1 MEDNK
6 NNLKTTVSYLNI
18 KLEDFDI
25 PSTLYEFRTQ
35 IKQIFQIKKNI
46 DEIFITYLTTEEEE
60 EGKDEPSDTLH
71 EIKRE
76 EEYKTLLDNIKQD
89 DAIKDNIIYIETE
102 RVPEEISREFAQT
115 FEQEIEY
122 LIKAQLKA
130 AGERIKKGLSGKME
144 LYPSSKRQEK
154 TCRQCKQPIIGDIFR
169 IVDDVNQ
176 NTYCKKCSI
185 NFSQPMFVIH

>member
-89 DAIKDNIIYIETE
+89 DTIKDNIIYIETE

-154 TCRQCKQPIIGDIFR
+154 TCRQCKQIIIGDIFR

>member
-154 TCRQCKQPIIGDIFR
+154 TCKQCKQPIIGDIFR

>member
-25 PSTLYEFRTQ
+25 PSTLNEFRTQ

-60 EGKDEPSDTLH
+60 EGKEEPSDTLH

-76 EEYKTLLDNIKQD
+76 EEYKTLLDYIKQD

-115 FEQEIEY
+115 FEQEIEF

>member
-154 TCRQCKQPIIGDIFR
+154 TCRQCKQVIIGDIFR

>member
-6 NNLKTTVSYLNI
+6 NNLKTTVSYLNN

-60 EGKDEPSDTLH
+60 EGKEEPSDTLH

-154 TCRQCKQPIIGDIFR
+154 TCRQCKQIIIGDIFR

>member
-6 NNLKTTVSYLNI
+6 NNLKTTVSYLNN

-115 FEQEIEY
+115 FEQEIEF

>member
-6 NNLKTTVSYLNI
+6 NNLKTTVSYLNN

-60 EGKDEPSDTLH
+60 EGKEEPSDTLH

-115 FEQEIEY
+115 FEQEIEC

-144 LYPSSKRQEK
+144 LYPSSKKQEK
-154 TCRQCKQPIIGDIFR
+154 FCKQCKLPIIGDIYR
-169 IVDDVNQ
+169 IVEDIHQ

-185 NFSQPMFVIH
+185 NFYQPVFVIH

>member
-18 KLEDFDI
+18 KLEDFEI

-154 TCRQCKQPIIGDIFR
+154 TCRQCKQIIIGDIFR

>member
-18 KLEDFDI
+18 KLEDFEI

-89 DAIKDNIIYIETE
+89 DTIKDNIIYIETE

-115 FEQEIEY
+115 FEQEIEC

-154 TCRQCKQPIIGDIFR
+154 TCRQCKQIIIGDIFR

>member
-60 EGKDEPSDTLH
+60 EGKEEPSDTLH

>member
-115 FEQEIEY
+115 FEQEIEF

>member
-18 KLEDFDI
+18 KLEDFEI

>member
-60 EGKDEPSDTLH
+60 EGKEEPSDTLH

-115 FEQEIEY
+115 FEQEIEF

>member
-60 EGKDEPSDTLH
+60 EGKEEPSDTLH

-115 FEQEIEY
+115 FEQEIEC

-130 AGERIKKGLSGKME
+130 AGERIKKGLSGKTE
-144 LYPSSKRQEK
+144 LYPSTKIQEK
-154 TCRQCKQPIIGDIFR
+154 KCFKCNKNIIGDIFKCVED
-169 IVDDVNQ
+169 VDQ
-176 NTYCKKCSI
+176 TIYCKKCSL
-185 NFSQPMFVIH
+185 NKTSPMFIIH

>member
-35 IKQIFQIKKNI
+35 IKQIFQIKKNT

-60 EGKDEPSDTLH
+60 EGKEEPSDTLH

-115 FEQEIEY
+115 FEQEIEC

-154 TCRQCKQPIIGDIFR
+154 TCRQCKQVIIGDIFR

>member
-18 KLEDFDI
+18 KLEDFEI

-60 EGKDEPSDTLH
+60 EGKEEPSDTLH

-115 FEQEIEY
+115 FEQEIEF

>member
-6 NNLKTTVSYLNI
+6 NKLKATVSYLNN
-18 KLEDFDI
+18 KLEDFEI
-25 PSTLYEFRTQ
+25 PSTLNEFRTH

-46 DEIFITYLTTEEEE
+46 EEIFITYLTSEEEE
-60 EGKDEPSDTLH
+60 EGKEEPNDTLH
-71 EIKRE
+71 EVKRE
-76 EEYKTLLDNIKQD
+76 EEYKTLLDKIKQD
-89 DAIKDNIIYIETE
+89 DEIKDNIIYIETD
-102 RVPEEISREFAQT
+102 RVPEEISRDFAQT

-122 LIKAQLKA
+122 LIKTQLKA

-154 TCRQCKQPIIGDIFR
+154 SCSKCKQPIIGDIYR
-169 IVDDVNQ
+169 IVEDVNQ

-185 NFSQPMFVIH
+185 NINQPVFIIH

>member
-6 NNLKTTVSYLNI
+6 NNLKTTVSYLNN

>member
-35 IKQIFQIKKNI
+35 IKQIFQIQKNI

-115 FEQEIEY
+115 FEQEIEC
-122 LIKAQLKA
+122 LIKTQLKA

-154 TCRQCKQPIIGDIFR
+154 TCNQCKQHIIGDIYR
-169 IVDDVNQ
+169 IVEDYKQ
-176 NTYCKKCSI
+176 CTYCKKCSI
-185 NFSQPMFVIH
+185 NINQPMFIIH

>member
-76 EEYKTLLDNIKQD
+76 EEYKTLLDYIKQD

-115 FEQEIEY
+115 FEQEIEF

>member
-25 PSTLYEFRTQ
+25 PSTLNEFRTQ

>member
-35 IKQIFQIKKNI
+35 IKQIFQIQKNI

-115 FEQEIEY
+115 FEQEIEC

-154 TCRQCKQPIIGDIFR
+154 TCRQCKQLIIGDIFR

>member
-25 PSTLYEFRTQ
+25 PSTLNEFRTQ

-60 EGKDEPSDTLH
+60 EGKEEPSDTLH

>member
-18 KLEDFDI
+18 KLEDFEI

-115 FEQEIEY
+115 FEQEIEF

>member
-60 EGKDEPSDTLH
+60 EGKEEPSDTLH

-115 FEQEIEY
+115 FEQEIEC
-122 LIKAQLKA
+122 LIKAQLK
-130 AGERIKKGLSGKME
+130 
-144 LYPSSKRQEK
+144 
-154 TCRQCKQPIIGDIFR
+154 
-169 IVDDVNQ
+169 
-176 NTYCKKCSI
+176 
-185 NFSQPMFVIH
+185 

>member
-46 DEIFITYLTTEEEE
+46 DEIFITYSTTEEEE

-115 FEQEIEY
+115 FEQEIEF

>member
-60 EGKDEPSDTLH
+60 EGKEEPSDTLH

-115 FEQEIEY
+115 FEQEIEC

-154 TCRQCKQPIIGDIFR
+154 TCRQCKQVIIGDIFR

>member
-154 TCRQCKQPIIGDIFR
+154 TCRQCKQLIIGDIFR

>member
-60 EGKDEPSDTLH
+60 EGKEEPSDTLH

-89 DAIKDNIIYIETE
+89 DTIKDNIIYIETE

-115 FEQEIEY
+115 FEQEIEC

-154 TCRQCKQPIIGDIFR
+154 TCRQCKQLIVGDIFR

>member
-154 TCRQCKQPIIGDIFR
+154 TCRQCKQIIIGDIFR